1 MNELHPLLAL
11 LAQTEKERDL
21 ALVHS
26 QRLAETQRAA
36 QAQTEQLLT
45 YRGDYEKRWGEQFGR
60 EGRIEL
66 LRCYQGFVE
75 RLSLALQQQTRTT
88 QDAAEQAERAAT
100 ALREYEIRV
109 ASVRKLIERRV
120 NEVQRKLNLREQKQ
134 SDEFASRAARQRL
147 SNFGSLS
154 AR

>member
-11 LAQTEKERDL
+11 LAQTEKERDQ

-26 QRLAETQRAA
+26 QRLADAQRAA
-36 QAQTEQLLT
+36 QAQTEQLLA
-45 YRGDYEKRWGEQFGR
+45 YRSDYEKRWGEQFSR

-75 RLSLALQQQTRTT
+75 RLSLALQQQTRIAADAT
-88 QDAAEQAERAAT
+88 QQAERAAD

-120 NEVQRKLNLREQKQ
+120 NEVQRKLNQREQKQ

>member
-1 MNELHPLLAL
+1 MNELRPLMML
-11 LAQTEKERDL
+11 LEQTEKERDQVL
-21 ALVHS
+21 MHS
-26 QRLAETQRAA
+26 QRLADAHRTA
-36 QAQTEQLLT
+36 QAQTEQLAA
-45 YRGDYEKRWGEQFGR
+45 YRSDYEKRWGEQFGR

-75 RLSLALQQQTRTT
+75 RLTQALEQQRRITL
-88 QDAAEQAERAAT
+88 DAHAQAERAAGV
-100 ALREYEIRV
+100 LREHEIRV

-120 NEVQRKLNLREQKQ
+120 HEVQRKLDLREQKQ

>member
-1 MNELHPLLAL
+1 LNELHPLMAL
-11 LAQTEKERDL
+11 LAQTEKERDQ
-21 ALVHS
+21 ALLHS
-26 QRLAETQRAA
+26 QRLAATHRSA
-36 QAQTEQLLT
+36 QSQAEQLAV
-45 YRGDYEKRWGEQFGR
+45 YRSDYEKRWSEQFGR
-60 EGRIEL
+60 AGRIEL

-75 RLSLALQQQTRTT
+75 RLTQALEQQERIAG
-88 QDAAEQAERAAT
+88 DAAAQAERAAA
-100 ALREYEIRV
+100 ALQEFEIRV

-120 NEVQRKLNLREQKQ
+120 HEVQRKLNLREQKQ